1 MSKLC
6 YHILSNLT
14 AEPTPQ
20 DSQSLTTH
28 QTVLLTGGSQGMGL
42 HLASQLSSRGANLI
56 IVARDPTKLAKAL
69 DFAKQHAKNPSTQRF
84 HTISADV
91 TSESENARILSEA
104 TAWNHGC
111 CPEIVWCNA
120 GSAAPMLFVESSMET
135 MRKQMDLNYW
145 AACYLAHKT
154 LKAWLYPSTPYARDA
169 KPEAPRHFII
179 TSSVIAYVNLAGYA
193 PYGPA
198 KTALRALCDS
208 LRSEILLYNGARRS
222 SKKGDQAPA
231 PFDINIQCVF
241 PGTIKSPGLEQEN
254 KTKHAVTHKLEEGD
268 PAQTEEEAAAAAI
281 KGLENGNYMTA
292 TNWLGE
298 LMRLSSLGGSPKNSL
313 IRDVLGQWVTTL
325 VWLFVGP
332 DLDGKVWGWGKQEGM
347 PAFNPEKKP

>member
-1 MSKLC
+1 
-6 YHILSNLT
+6 
-14 AEPTPQ
+14 
-20 DSQSLTTH
+20 
-28 QTVLLTGGSQGMGL
+28 MGL
-42 HLASQLSSRGANLI
+42 HLTGQLSARGANVI
-56 IVARDPTKLAKAL
+56 IVSRDLTKLQKAL
-69 DFAKQHAKNPSTQRF
+69 DFAKKNAKNPSTQRF
-84 HTISADV
+84 HIISADV
-91 TSESENARILSEA
+91 TSEAENERMLKEA
-104 TAWNHGC
+104 TAWNNGNV
-111 CPEIVWCNA
+111 PEIVWCNA
-120 GSAAPMLFVESSMET
+120 GSAAPMLFVECSIET

-154 LKAWLYPSTPYARDA
+154 LKAWLYPATPYAKDA

-179 TSSVIAYVNLAGYA
+179 TSSVIAYANFAGYA

-208 LRSEILLYNGARRS
+208 LRMEILLYNAARRS

-231 PFDINIQCVF
+231 PFDINIQSIY

-254 KTKHAVTHKLEEGD
+254 KTKHAVTHRIEEGD
-268 PAQTEEEAAAAAI
+268 AVQTEEEAAASAI
-281 KGLENGNYMTA
+281 KGLENGHYMTA

-298 LMRLSSLGGSPKNSL
+298 LMRLGSLSASPKNSL
-313 IRDVLGQWVTTL
+313 VRDMFGQWLASL

-347 PAFNPEKKP
+347 PAFNPEKKV